1 MTTKDAKTLLR
12 GQIRVLS
19 LHIDMA
25 KNGEIEEDCISC
37 REKDLENLKD
47 ILEVVERES
56 SLASLFKDLIHCSII
71 SRKEDTDYDY
81 LVGNPQYRYYL
92 SMNDVELIKLVE
104 KFKEGD

>member
-1 MTTKDAKTLLR
+1 MTTKEAKTLLR

-56 SLASLFKDLIHCSII
+56 SLASLFKDMIHCSII
-71 SRKEDTDYDY
+71 ARKEDTDYDY

-92 SMNDVELIKLVE
+92 SMHDDELIKLVE
-104 KFKEGD
+104 RFKEGD